1 MTDTRVL
8 PVDASA
14 PLDAAVRDA
23 AVASLREGAIVGMP
37 TETVYGFAVR
47 ADDEAALERLVQL
60 KGADANRAFT
70 LHVGDGKRALE
81 GVELPGVVRRL
92 ADRYWPGPLT
102 LVVRAAEPNTGLDV
116 LARDGWT
123 GVRAPAHRA
132 TGEVLKAAP
141 FPVVMTSANETG
153 GAPALRA
160 SAITE
165 GFSGDAIP
173 LVLDGGESTLGQAS
187 TVLAVGKGRFEV
199 LRQGIVSADD
209 LRAAAGLKILFVC
222 TGNTCRSPMAEALA
236 RAALQNALETGDEGE
251 FGFEVASAGVYAGP
265 GAPPSEHSVTAME
278 NRGIDLTGHRSRPAI
293 DREVATFDR
302 VYCLTSSHRD
312 ALLAMLPP
320 GARQVELLDPSGG
333 DVPDPFGGPAEIYEE
348 TAAVIDEFIAAR
360 MPEWI

>member
-1 MTDTRVL
+1 
-8 PVDASA
+8 
-14 PLDAAVRDA
+14 
-23 AVASLREGAIVGMP
+23 MP

-47 ADDEAALERLVQL
+47 ADDQAALDRLVRL
-60 KGADANRAFT
+60 KGADADRAFT
-70 LHVGDGKRALE
+70 LHVGDGERVLND
-81 GVELPGVVRRL
+81 VELPGVVRRL

-102 LVVRAAEPNTGLDV
+102 LVVRATEPNSELER

-132 TGEVLKAAP
+132 TGEVLRAAP

-160 SAITE
+160 SAITDE
-165 GFSGDAIP
+165 FREDEVP

-199 LRQGIVSADD
+199 LRKGIVADGD
-209 LRAAAGLKILFVC
+209 LRAAAGLRLMFVC

-236 RAALQNALETGDEGE
+236 RKALRDALETDDESA

-278 NRGIDLTGHRSRPAI
+278 SRGIDLTGHRSRPAI
-293 DREVATFDR
+293 DREVAAFDH
-302 VYCLTSSHRD
+302 VYCLTKSHQE
-312 ALLAMLPP
+312 ALRAMLPP
-320 GARQVELLDPSGG
+320 GADQVELLDPGG
-333 DVPDPFGGPAEIYEE
+333 SDVPDPFGGPADVYDE
-348 TAAVIDEFIAAR
+348 TAAVIEELIAAR
-360 MPEWI
+360 LPEWIHE